1 LLNGG
6 LPHPRKRKS
15 EGIISVAGK
24 TPPSREQLS
33 MAARKCDSCGI
44 ELRYQGRGR
53 PRRYCENCVP
63 RGGGA
68 AGSRAWRSVNAEHV
82 LEYGRARRRAQV
94 M

>member
-1 LLNGG
+1 MYMAAS
-6 LPHPRKRKS
+6 PHPRKRKS

-53 PRRYCENCVP
+53 PRRYCTECVP
-63 RGGGA
+63 AGGGA
-68 AGSRAWRSVNAEHV
+68 AGTRAWRFLNRDYVAPSH
-82 LEYGRARRRAQV
+82 RRKRV